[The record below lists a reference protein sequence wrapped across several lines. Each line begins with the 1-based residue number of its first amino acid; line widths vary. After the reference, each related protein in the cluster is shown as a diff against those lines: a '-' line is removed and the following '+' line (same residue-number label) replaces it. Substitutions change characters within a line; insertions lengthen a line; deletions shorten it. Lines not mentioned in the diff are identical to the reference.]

1 MEDCIFKSL
10 KTKIVFWVVLILLIA
25 YLGGGLFFYYY
36 SKNNVLNSLNR
47 KTKLFT
53 KRLQVSAVGPLWN
66 IDKKGAIRLLKGEM
80 EDKDVY
86 AIVLLDEDNLL
97 FAGLSRD
104 ENWQIKRISDF
115 KKPDTEDIIY
125 NYADIWFNAGNK
137 KEKIG
142 SVHVFVTPRF
152 AYQKLKNSMLYSFAQ
167 FGLIIL
173 FLCVLLIVLIQRI
186 IINRIDKLTKGL
198 SSVSQRNFSQKIPE
212 LGQDELG
219 FLAKQYNFMLQELK
233 KYEEELL
240 LLTRRREVT
249 LRSIGDGVIVT
260 DPHGKIEIM
269 NEVACR
275 LTGWSEHEAKGKNI
289 DEVFVILNE
298 LTREPLEVP
307 VKKVI
312 KYGRVVGLANHTL
325 LISRNGKEIP
335 IKDSAAPI
343 KDDEGNILGIVMV
356 FSDISFEVDLLK
368 KIDRSIMF
376 QRGLIEVA
384 NVLICVT
391 DEKDRW
397 LFANRAG
404 EKITGYLRK
413 EVLGTIRGW
422 KLIYPDEEY
431 RKRMLQIV
439 HNIMAT
445 GIPIEG
451 GESKVVTKKGDKKV
465 ISWYCTCL
473 RGKDGK
479 ARGVLHVGVDV
490 TEKKILEKEI
500 LKRQTLEALS
510 LFAGGIAHD
519 FNNILTS
526 IMGNIS
532 LMKHSRSIID
542 IRKRLDLVEKAV
554 NHASSLVSQLLS
566 FSKKG
571 YPAKEVTSL
580 RKIVKE
586 TVQFVLTGSIIRWNV
601 DIIEPLYKV
610 NIAPVQISQILQNI
624 VINAKQACEEV
635 KNPRI
640 NIYVRTM
647 EIKTRTKM
655 GNKILNPGRYVEIAV
670 TDNGQGISEDKMD
683 KIFDPFFTTKE
694 KGQGLGLA
702 ICYSLI
708 KAHNGEIVVESTL
721 GTGTTFRIFIPALDT
736 KDIEGDEKL
745 KEDGKIQFSGKVLL
759 LEDDVLIAE
768 ITTELLKYFGFE
780 EVILAT
786 QGDEAIDLYRE
797 ALNRGEKFK
806 LVILDLTIPGGR
818 GGEEVIKELL
828 KIDPNVAGIVT
839 SGYTHDPAMINYKN
853 YGFKGSLKKPY
864 TVEELEKV
872 LKEVFKSH

>member
-1 MEDCIFKSL
+1 MEELYFKSL
-10 KTKIVFWVVLILLIA
+10 KTKIVFWVVVILLIA
-25 YLGGGLFFYYY
+25 YIGGGLFFYYY
-36 SKNNVLNSLNR
+36 SKNNVFNSINK
-47 KTKLFT
+47 KTNLLT
-53 KRLQVSAVGPLWN
+53 KRLKVSARGPLWN
-66 IDKKGAIRLLKGEM
+66 MDAKEALRLLQGEM
-80 EDKDVY
+80 VDKDVY
-86 AIVLLDEDNLL
+86 AIVLLDEDNLF

-104 ENWQIKRISDF
+104 EKWQIKRISNF
-115 KKPDTEDIIY
+115 KKPSIEDLIY
-125 NYADIWFNAGNK
+125 NYADIWINTGGQ

-152 AYQKLKNSMLYSFAQ
+152 AYQKLKHTMLYSLAQ
-167 FGLIIL
+167 FGLVIL
-173 FLCVLLIVLIQRI
+173 FLYALLIVLIEKI
-186 IINRIDKLTKGL
+186 VINRIDKLAKGL
-198 SSVSQRNFSQKIPE
+198 SFVSQRNFSQKIPE

-219 FLAKQYNFMLQELK
+219 FLAKQYNFMLEELK

-260 DPHGKIEIM
+260 DSHGKIEIM

-275 LTGWSEHEAKGKNI
+275 LTGWSEDEAKGKNI

-298 LTREPLEVP
+298 LTRERIEAP

-312 KYGRVVGLANHTL
+312 NQGNIVGLANHTL
-325 LISRNGKEIP
+325 LISRNGREIP

-343 KDDEGNILGIVMV
+343 KDDQGNILGVVMV
-356 FSDISFEVDLLK
+356 FSDISVEVDLLK

-397 LFANRAG
+397 IFANRAG

-413 EVLGTIRGW
+413 EVLGTTRGW
-422 KLIYPDEEY
+422 GLIYPDEEY
-431 RKRMLQIV
+431 RKKMLQLV
-439 HNIMAT
+439 HNVMAT

-451 GESKVVTKKGDKKV
+451 RETKVVTKRGDKKV

-479 ARGVLHVGVDV
+479 ARGVLHVGIDV

-526 IMGNIS
+526 IMGTIS
-532 LMKHSRSIID
+532 LMKYSHSIID
-542 IRKRLDLVEKAV
+542 IRKRLDLIEKAV

-571 YPAKEVTSL
+571 SPSKEVTSL

-586 TVQFVLTGSIIRWNV
+586 TVQFVLTGSNIRWNV

-610 NIAPVQISQILQNI
+610 NIASIQMSQILQNI
-624 VINAKQACEEV
+624 IINAKQACEQVE
-635 KNPRI
+635 NPRI
-640 NIYVRTM
+640 NIYVRTR

-683 KIFDPFFTTKE
+683 KIFEPFFTTKE
-694 KGQGLGLA
+694 KGHGLGLA

-708 KAHNGEIVVESTL
+708 KAHNGEIVVESNL
-721 GTGTTFRIFIPALDT
+721 GIGTTFRIFIPALDT
-736 KDIEGDEKL
+736 KDIEGDEEL
-745 KEDGKIQFSGKVLL
+745 KEEEKIQFSGKVLL
-759 LEDDVLIAE
+759 LEDDLLIAE
-768 ITTELLKYFGFE
+768 VATELLKHLGFE
-780 EVILAT
+780 EVVLAT
-786 QGDEAIDLYRE
+786 EGDEAIDLYKD

-806 LVILDLTIPGGR
+806 LVILDLTIPGGK

-828 KIDPNVAGIVT
+828 KIDPDVVGIVS
-839 SGYTHDPAMINYKN
+839 SGYTHDPAMVSYKK

-864 TVEELEKV
+864 TIKELEKV
-872 LKEVFKSH
+872 LKEVFKGH

>member
-1 MEDCIFKSL
+1 MADYIFNSL
-10 KTKIVFWVVLILLIA
+10 KTKIVFWVVLILLIV
-25 YLGGGLFFYYY
+25 YMGGGLFFYNY
-36 SKNNVLNSLNR
+36 SKNNVFNSINK
-47 KTKLFT
+47 KTKLFI
-53 KRLQVSAVGPLWN
+53 KRLKVSAIGPLWN
-66 IDKKGAIRLLKGEM
+66 MDKKGAIRLLRGEM
-80 EDKDVY
+80 VDKDVY

-115 KKPDTEDIIY
+115 KKLDTENLIY
-125 NYADIWFNAGNK
+125 NYADIWINTGHK

-142 SVHVFVTPRF
+142 SVHVFVTPKF
-152 AYQKLKNSMLYSFAQ
+152 VYQKLKNSMLHSLAQ

-186 IINRIDKLTKGL
+186 IINRINKLAKGL

-260 DPHGKIEIM
+260 DSHGKIEIM

-275 LTGWSEHEAKGKNI
+275 LTGWSEDEAKGKNI

-298 LTREPLEVP
+298 VTRKRVEAP

-312 KYGRVVGLANHTL
+312 NQGTVVGLANHTV
-325 LISRNGKEIP
+325 LISRNGREIP

-343 KDDEGNILGIVMV
+343 KDDQGNILGVVMV
-356 FSDISFEVDLLK
+356 FSDISVEVDLLK

-376 QRGLIEVA
+376 QRGLMDVV
-384 NVLICVT
+384 NVLILVT
-391 DEKDRW
+391 DKDHKL
-397 LFANRAG
+397 LFGNRAA
-404 EKITGYLRK
+404 EKITGYLRR
-413 EVLGTIRGW
+413 EVLGTVRGW
-422 KLIYPDEEY
+422 ELIYPDEEY
-431 RKRMLQIV
+431 RKRMLQLV
-439 HNIMAT
+439 HNVMAT

-479 ARGVLHVGVDV
+479 ARGVLHVGIDV

-532 LMKHSRSIID
+532 LMKYSHSIID
-542 IRKRLDLVEKAV
+542 IRKRLDLIEKAV

-571 YPAKEVTSL
+571 SPSKEVTSL

-586 TVQFVLTGSIIRWNV
+586 TVQFVLTGSNIRWNV

-610 NIAPVQISQILQNI
+610 NIAPIQISQILQNI
-624 VINAKQACEEV
+624 IINAKQACEQVE
-635 KNPRI
+635 NPRI
-640 NIYVRTM
+640 NIYVRTR

-655 GNKILNPGRYVEIAV
+655 GNKILNPGRYVEIAI

-694 KGQGLGLA
+694 KGHGLGLA

-708 KAHNGEIVVESTL
+708 KAHNGEILVESSL
-721 GTGTTFRIFIPALDT
+721 GIGTTFRIFIPALDT

-745 KEDGKIQFSGKVLL
+745 KENGKIQFSGKVLL
-759 LEDDVLIAE
+759 LEDDVMIAE
-768 ITTELLKYFGFE
+768 VTTELLKHLGFE
-780 EVILAT
+780 EIVLAT
-786 QGDEAIDLYRE
+786 HGDEAINLYQD
-797 ALNRGEKFK
+797 ALNRGEKFR
-806 LVILDLTIPGGR
+806 LVILDLTIPGGK

-828 KIDPNVAGIVT
+828 KIDPDVVGIVS
-839 SGYTHDPAMINYKN
+839 SGYTHDPAMVNYKK

-864 TVEELEKV
+864 TIKELEKV
-872 LKEVFKSH
+872 LKEIFKGH

>member
-1 MEDCIFKSL
+1 MEELYFKSL
-10 KTKIVFWVVLILLIA
+10 KTKIVFWVVVILLIA
-25 YLGGGLFFYYY
+25 YIGGGLFFYYY
-36 SKNNVLNSLNR
+36 SKNNVFNSINK
-47 KTKLFT
+47 KTNLLT
-53 KRLQVSAVGPLWN
+53 KRLKVSARGPLWN
-66 IDKKGAIRLLKGEM
+66 MDAKEALRLLQGEM
-80 EDKDVY
+80 VDKDVY
-86 AIVLLDEDNLL
+86 AIVLLDEDNLF

-104 ENWQIKRISDF
+104 EKWQIKRISNF
-115 KKPDTEDIIY
+115 KKPSIEDLIY
-125 NYADIWFNAGNK
+125 NYADIWINTGGQ

-152 AYQKLKNSMLYSFAQ
+152 AYQKLKHTMLYSLAQ
-167 FGLIIL
+167 FGLVIL
-173 FLCVLLIVLIQRI
+173 FLYALLIVLIEKI
-186 IINRIDKLTKGL
+186 VINRIDKLAKGL
-198 SSVSQRNFSQKIPE
+198 SFVSQRNFSQKIPE

-219 FLAKQYNFMLQELK
+219 FLAKQYNFMLEELK

-260 DPHGKIEIM
+260 DSHGKIEIM

-275 LTGWSEHEAKGKNI
+275 LTGWSEDEAKGKNI

-298 LTREPLEVP
+298 LTRERIEAP

-312 KYGRVVGLANHTL
+312 NQGNIVGLANHTL
-325 LISRNGKEIP
+325 LISRNGREIP

-343 KDDEGNILGIVMV
+343 KDDQGNILGVVMV
-356 FSDISFEVDLLK
+356 FSDISVEVDLLK

-397 LFANRAG
+397 IFANRAG

-413 EVLGTIRGW
+413 EVLGTTRGW
-422 KLIYPDEEY
+422 ELIYPDEEY
-431 RKRMLQIV
+431 RKRMLQLV
-439 HNIMAT
+439 HNVMAT

-451 GESKVVTKKGDKKV
+451 RETKVVTKRGDKKV

-479 ARGVLHVGVDV
+479 ARGVLHVGIDV

-532 LMKHSRSIID
+532 LMKYSHSIID
-542 IRKRLDLVEKAV
+542 IRKRLDLIEKAV

-571 YPAKEVTSL
+571 SPSKEVTSL

-586 TVQFVLTGSIIRWNV
+586 TVQFVLTGSNIRWNV

-610 NIAPVQISQILQNI
+610 NIASIQMSQILQNI
-624 VINAKQACEEV
+624 IINAKQACEQVE
-635 KNPRI
+635 NPRI
-640 NIYVRTM
+640 NIYVRTR

-683 KIFDPFFTTKE
+683 KIFEPFFTTKE
-694 KGQGLGLA
+694 KGHGLGLA

-708 KAHNGEIVVESTL
+708 KAHNGEIVVESNL
-721 GTGTTFRIFIPALDT
+721 GIGTTFRIFIPALDT
-736 KDIEGDEKL
+736 KDIEGDEEL
-745 KEDGKIQFSGKVLL
+745 KEEEKIQFSGKVLL
-759 LEDDVLIAE
+759 LEDDLLIAE
-768 ITTELLKYFGFE
+768 VATELLKHLGFE
-780 EVILAT
+780 EVVLAT
-786 QGDEAIDLYRE
+786 EGDEAIDLYKD

-806 LVILDLTIPGGR
+806 LVILDLTIPGGK

-828 KIDPNVAGIVT
+828 KIDPDVVGIVS
-839 SGYTHDPAMINYKN
+839 SGYTHDPAMVSYKK

-864 TVEELEKV
+864 TIKELEKV
-872 LKEVFKSH
+872 LKEVFKGH

>member
-1 MEDCIFKSL
+1 MADYIFNSL
-10 KTKIVFWVVLILLIA
+10 KTKIVFWVVLILLIV
-25 YLGGGLFFYYY
+25 YMGGGLFFYNY
-36 SKNNVLNSLNR
+36 SKNNVFNSINK

-53 KRLQVSAVGPLWN
+53 KRLKVSAIGPLWN
-66 IDKKGAIRLLKGEM
+66 MDKKGAIRLLRGEM
-80 EDKDVY
+80 VDKDVY
-86 AIVLLDEDNLL
+86 AIVLLDEDNSL

-115 KKPDTEDIIY
+115 KKLDTENLIY
-125 NYADIWFNAGNK
+125 NYADIWINTGHK

-142 SVHVFVTPRF
+142 SVHVFVTPKF
-152 AYQKLKNSMLYSFAQ
+152 VYQKLKNSMLHSLAQ

-186 IINRIDKLTKGL
+186 IINRINKLAKGL

-219 FLAKQYNFMLQELK
+219 FLAKRYNFMLQELK

-260 DPHGKIEIM
+260 DSHGKIEIM

-275 LTGWSEHEAKGKNI
+275 LTGWSEDEAKGKNI

-298 LTREPLEVP
+298 VTRERVEAP

-312 KYGRVVGLANHTL
+312 NQGNVVGLANHTV
-325 LISRNGKEIP
+325 LISRNGREIP

-343 KDDEGNILGIVMV
+343 KDDLGNILGVVMV
-356 FSDISFEVDLLK
+356 FSDISVEVDLLK

-376 QRGLIEVA
+376 QRGLMDVV
-384 NVLICVT
+384 NVLILVT
-391 DEKDRW
+391 DKDHKL
-397 LFANRAG
+397 LFGNRAA
-404 EKITGYLRK
+404 EKITGYLRR
-413 EVLGTIRGW
+413 EVLGTARGW
-422 KLIYPDEEY
+422 ELIYPDEEY
-431 RKRMLQIV
+431 RKRMLQLV
-439 HNIMAT
+439 HNVMAT

-479 ARGVLHVGVDV
+479 ARGVLHVGIDV

-532 LMKHSRSIID
+532 LMKYSHSIID
-542 IRKRLDLVEKAV
+542 IRKRLDLIEKAV

-571 YPAKEVTSL
+571 SPAKEVTSL

-586 TVQFVLTGSIIRWNV
+586 TVQFVLTGSNIRWNV

-610 NIAPVQISQILQNI
+610 NIAPIQISQILQNI
-624 VINAKQACEEV
+624 IINAKQACEQVE
-635 KNPRI
+635 NPRI
-640 NIYVRTM
+640 NIYVRTR

-655 GNKILNPGRYVEIAV
+655 GNKILNPGRYVEIAI

-694 KGQGLGLA
+694 KGHGLGLA

-708 KAHNGEIVVESTL
+708 KAHNGEILVESSL
-721 GTGTTFRIFIPALDT
+721 GIGTTFRIFIPALDT

-745 KEDGKIQFSGKVLL
+745 KENGKIQFSGKVLL
-759 LEDDVLIAE
+759 LEDDVMIAE
-768 ITTELLKYFGFE
+768 VTTELLKHLGFE
-780 EVILAT
+780 EIVLAT
-786 QGDEAIDLYRE
+786 HGDEAINLYQD
-797 ALNRGEKFK
+797 ALNRGEKFR
-806 LVILDLTIPGGR
+806 LVILDLTIPGGK

-828 KIDPNVAGIVT
+828 KIDPDVVGIVS
-839 SGYTHDPAMINYKN
+839 SGYTHDPAMVNYKK

-864 TVEELEKV
+864 TIKELEKV
-872 LKEVFKSH
+872 LKEIFKGH